1 VRGPFPDDE
10 NWPAAVR
17 AELEP
22 RVRELIDRYGE
33 DIPHEARRALF
44 TLALPAVREWLTD
57 QALRSLIIQLE
68 LRRSH
73 EREV

>member
-1 VRGPFPDDE
+1 MRGLFPDYE

-33 DIPHEARRALF
+33 TIPREARRALF
-44 TLALPAVREWLTD
+44 TTASPAVREWLID
-57 QALRSLIIQLE
+57 QALRSLIIQVE
-68 LRRSH
+68 LLRS
-73 EREV
+73 REPEV